1 MAAMVAHPLDSPSP
15 FAAPST
21 TAGGVQRLLLF
32 CGSRAGADPRHAAM
46 ARAVGRLLG
55 ERGVDLVYGGGALGL
70 MGETAHAVL
79 AAGGRIE
86 GVIPQFLKDWEV
98 ADPLCHDMTV
108 VPTLHERKARMF
120 ARADAVLALPGGLGT
135 LDELVEILSWRN
147 LRLHAKPAWLLGDG
161 DFWRPFLQ
169 LLAHLADSGFV
180 GRDILDSVELLPDVE
195 ALAARLP
202 RP

>member
-1 MAAMVAHPLDSPSP
+1 MAAHPLDSP
-15 FAAPST
+15 APSA
-21 TAGGVQRLLLF
+21 TAGAIQRLLLF
-32 CGSRAGADPRHAAM
+32 CGSRPGADPRHAAM
-46 ARAVGRLLG
+46 ARKVGRLLG
-55 ERGVDLVYGGGALGL
+55 ESGVDLVYGGGALGL

-120 ARADAVLALPGGLGT
+120 ERADAVLALPGGLGT

-147 LRLHAKPAWLLGDG
+147 LRLHAKPVWLLGDG
-161 DFWRPFLQ
+161 DFWRPFLH
-169 LLAHLADSGFV
+169 LMAHMAESGFA
-180 GRDILDSVELLPDVE
+180 GRDTLDSVELLPDVD
-195 ALAARLP
+195 ALAARLSP
-202 RP
+202 P